1 MRTFYVEVDTNDADY
16 VGKLVSVSDEKV
28 EKWMPLSEKI
38 KNFKPY
44 TGTAESGSEWNHRSN
59 FPIGECCRYDL
70 GEKDPCELYDITE
83 DELDEFVDTF
93 ELYGGEYGFH
103 TITKIIEV
111 EIKNKVI
118 SPW

>member
-28 EKWMPLSEKI
+28 EKWMPLIEKI

-44 TGTAESGSEWNHRSN
+44 TGTTKSGREWNHSSN
-59 FPIGECCRYDL
+59 FPVGECCRYDL
-70 GEKDPCELYDITE
+70 GEMDPCELYNITE
-83 DELDEFVDTF
+83 DELDEFIETF

-103 TITKIIEV
+103 TIKSIT
-111 EIKNKVI
+111 EITVVKDLLN
-118 SPW
+118 S